1 MNKLSFL
8 TFGVLFLFLF
18 SCKNST
24 TETQLS
30 LTSDIDSMSY
40 SIGLQVGK
48 NLKTQ
53 GPDTI
58 NVKAFVK
65 AVEDFYADAPKIS
78 IEDANKIVENFFK
91 KDFQKQYGEK
101 KGLNEKFLDDN
112 KSKAGVVSLPSGLQY
127 KIIKEGNGQKPTL
140 ESTVKTH
147 YTGTLIDGTKFDSS
161 VDRNEPAVFPVQGV
175 IPGWTEALQL
185 MPVGSKWELYIPYN
199 LAYGERGYPPS
210 IEPFSTLI
218 FELEL
223 LSIEKEPAK

>member
-1 MNKLSFL
+1 MNKLYFL
-8 TFGVLFLFLF
+8 TFGVVFLFLF

-24 TETQLS
+24 EKQLS

-65 AVEDFYADAPKIS
+65 AIEDFYADVPKIS

-91 KDFQKQYGEK
+91 KDLQKQYGEK
-101 KGLNEKFLDDN
+101 KGINEKFLADN
-112 KSKAGVVSLPSGLQY
+112 KSKEGVVSLPSGLQY
-127 KIIKEGNGQKPTL
+127 KIIKEGNGTKPTL
-140 ESTVKTH
+140 NDVVKTH
-147 YTGTLIDGTKFDSS
+147 YTGTLVDGTKFDSS
-161 VDRNEPAVFPVQGV
+161 IDRNEPATFPVQGV

>member
-1 MNKLSFL
+1 M
-8 TFGVLFLFLF
+8 
-18 SCKNST
+18 
-24 TETQLS
+24 
-30 LTSDIDSMSY
+30 DSMSY

-48 NLKTQ
+48 NLKSQ

-65 AVEDFYADAPKIS
+65 AIEDFYADVPKIS

-91 KDFQKQYGEK
+91 KDLQKQYGEK
-101 KGLNEKFLDDN
+101 KGLNEKFLADN

-127 KIIKEGNGQKPTL
+127 KIIKEGNGIKPTL
-140 ESTVKTH
+140 NDVVKTH
-147 YTGTLIDGTKFDSS
+147 YTGTLVDGTKFDSS
-161 VDRNEPAVFPVQGV
+161 VDRNEPATFPVQGV

>member
-1 MNKLSFL
+1 MNKLYFL
-8 TFGVLFLFLF
+8 TFGVAFLFLF

-24 TETQLS
+24 EKQLS

-48 NLKTQ
+48 NLKSQ

-65 AVEDFYADAPKIS
+65 AIEDFYADVPKIS

-91 KDFQKQYGEK
+91 KDLQKQYGEK
-101 KGLNEKFLDDN
+101 KGLNEKFLADN

-127 KIIKEGNGQKPTL
+127 KIIKEGNGIKPTL
-140 ESTVKTH
+140 NDVVKTH
-147 YTGTLIDGTKFDSS
+147 YTGTLVDGTKFDSS
-161 VDRNEPAVFPVQGV
+161 VDRNEPATFPVQGV

>member
-1 MNKLSFL
+1 MNKLYFL
-8 TFGVLFLFLF
+8 TFGVVSLFLF

-24 TETQLS
+24 EKQQLS

-58 NVKAFVK
+58 NVKAFVQ
-65 AVEDFYADAPKIS
+65 AIEDFYADAPKIS
-78 IEDANKIVENFFK
+78 IESANQIVESYFK
-91 KDFQKQYGEK
+91 KDFEKQYGEK
-101 KGLNEKFLDDN
+101 KALNQKFLDDN
-112 KSKAGVVSLPSGLQY
+112 KSKEGVVTLPSGLQY
-127 KIIKEGNGQKPTL
+127 KIIKEGNGPKPTL

-147 YTGTLIDGTKFDSS
+147 YIGTLIDGTKFDSS

-185 MPVGSKWELYIPYN
+185 MPVGSKWELYIPFN
-199 LAYGERGYPPS
+199 LAYGERGYQPS
-210 IEPFSTLI
+210 IEPYSTLI
-218 FELEL
+218 FEIEL